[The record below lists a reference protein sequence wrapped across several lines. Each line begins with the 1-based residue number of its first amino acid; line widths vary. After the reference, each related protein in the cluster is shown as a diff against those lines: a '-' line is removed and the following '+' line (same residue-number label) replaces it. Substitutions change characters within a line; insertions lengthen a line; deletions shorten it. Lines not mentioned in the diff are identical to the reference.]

1 MGASHGLCLGDGGGC
16 FGVDGV
22 HQGDVGGH
30 GVGGVNEVLTRGD
43 DGVDLL
49 ACSGEVVCA
58 VPDGGTGVGVA
69 WCGGDVCLS
78 AVNVLRRKRYL
89 NRFHGV
95 AEVIKNFLPRTASQ
109 RLADER
115 RQPMHSSGRAAQ
127 SRRPPTNAP
136 DDHAAYFHA
145 TPQHAGRNPAHR
157 SSPLP
162 QGNTT

>member
-30 GVGGVNEVLTRGD
+30 GGIGVR
-43 DGVDLL
+43 
-49 ACSGEVVCA
+49 
-58 VPDGGTGVGVA
+58 VA

-95 AEVIKNFLPRTASQ
+95 VEVMKNFLLRTAPQ
-109 RLADER
+109 RLADEC
-115 RQPMHSSGRAAQ
+115 RQPMHSSGRAVQ
-127 SRRPPTNAP
+127 FRRPPTNAP

-157 SSPLP
+157 NSPPP
-162 QGNTT
+162 QGNTM